1 MTDLIGLTGPIGVG
15 KSTVANILKNYG
27 YSEHAFADKLKQIV
41 AIVFNLTNDLDK
53 SINIVNSNK
62 TNQIYKNYTTARL
75 LQMVGQGLRD
85 KVDNDIWID
94 SLFKSYKND
103 KWVISDIRYKN
114 EYLALK
120 QAGGILIKIE
130 GNNRHSKDG
139 RDMQH
144 QSEIEMVDI
153 TADYIV
159 TNFTTIE
166 DLIKQIEVIIKINK

>member
-1 MTDLIGLTGPIGVG
+1 MANLIGLTGTIGVG

-27 YSEHAFADKLKQIV
+27 YSEHAFADKLKQVV
-41 AIVFNLTNDLDK
+41 AIIFDLTNDVNLAID
-53 SINIVNSNK
+53 IVNNNK
-62 TNQIYKNYTTARL
+62 TNKIYQNYTAAQM

-85 KVDNDIWID
+85 KVDDNIWVN
-94 SLFKSYKND
+94 SLFKSYKGD

-130 GNNRHSKDG
+130 GNGRHPMDG
-139 RDMQH
+139 RNMQH

-153 TADYIV
+153 KADYII
-159 TNFTTIE
+159 TNFGTID
-166 DLIKQIEVIIKINK
+166 DLVRQIEVIIKV